1 MIPLS
6 TKNFPLKILLKLPMY
21 NLLEK
26 PPYLTGDKPMD
37 YSLTRKLLT
46 CLAIG
51 FFFASFS
58 TDVFAGGS
66 ISIQWGKGS
75 GSDNREVVKKHKK
88 QGPPAHAPAHGYR
101 AKHQYRYYPSRSVY
115 YDTARGLYFYLKGD
129 NWEVGASLPGS
140 LRVGLG
146 DSVSIELETD
156 KPYIHH
162 EAHVKKYPAKQSKK
176 KKKGERS

>member
-1 MIPLS
+1 M
-6 TKNFPLKILLKLPMY
+6 NQ
-21 NLLEK
+21 
-26 PPYLTGDKPMD
+26 
-37 YSLTRKLLT
+37 SLIKKLLI

-176 KKKGERS
+176 KKKGKRS